1 MSITATK
8 RRLRRSYPPISL
20 PHKAFPGATTAKRKL
35 HRSYFYSYQARRAG
49 TRAFPARMKRFKS
62 ERRLHAIMRDNG
74 IRDSRRINK
83 GARMGAFHPSHTAKV
98 KRKPGLLR
106 GRIWI
111 APDFDDALEL
121 VATVAREEA
130 YSATMGL

>member
-1 MSITATK
+1 M
-8 RRLRRSYPPISL
+8 RM
-20 PHKAFPGATTAKRKL
+20 TTAKRKL
-35 HRSYFYSYQARRAG
+35 HRSYSYQVRRAG

-62 ERRLHAIMRDNG
+62 ERRLYAIIRDNG

-83 GARMGAFHPSHTAKV
+83 MARSVACHPAHTAKV
-98 KRKPGLLR
+98 KRKPGLMQ

>member
-1 MSITATK
+1 M
-8 RRLRRSYPPISL
+8 RM
-20 PHKAFPGATTAKRKL
+20 TTAKRKL
-35 HRSYFYSYQARRAG
+35 HRSYFYSYQVRRAG

-62 ERRLHAIMRDNG
+62 ERRLYAIMRYDG

-83 GARMGAFHPSHTAKV
+83 GARSVAFLPAYTPKPAHTPKV
-98 KRKPGLLR
+98 KRKPGLLQ
-106 GRIWI
+106 GQIWI

-130 YSATMGL
+130 HSATMGV

>member
-1 MSITATK
+1 M
-8 RRLRRSYPPISL
+8 RM
-20 PHKAFPGATTAKRKL
+20 TTAKRKL
-35 HRSYFYSYQARRAG
+35 RRSCFYSYQVRRAG

-62 ERRLHAIMRDNG
+62 ERQLHAIMRDDR

-83 GARMGAFHPSHTAKV
+83 GARSVAFHPAYTPKLAHTAKV
-98 KRKPGLLR
+98 KRKPGLMQ

-111 APDFDDALEL
+111 APDFDDALEP

-130 YSATMGL
+130 YSATMGV